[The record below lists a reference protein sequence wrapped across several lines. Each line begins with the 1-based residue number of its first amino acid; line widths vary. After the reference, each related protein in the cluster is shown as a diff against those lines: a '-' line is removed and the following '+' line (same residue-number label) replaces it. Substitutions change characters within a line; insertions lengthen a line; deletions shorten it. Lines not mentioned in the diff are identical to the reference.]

1 MFYKQAIRYYIMGK
15 RWTKEEIEFIK
26 NNSDK
31 LTDREISEKL
41 NRTWA
46 SVNSKRKEVGIASCK
61 GKLTGEKH
69 HSWKGGEEE
78 VKCSICGK
86 KINRN
91 HSQIKN
97 HGYSVCSNECKK
109 KALKTNGKEKR
120 KTFKGKFKSSD
131 GYILVRDYEHPN
143 SDGDGYVREHRL
155 VMEKRLGR
163 LLNKSE
169 VVHHANGKKEDN
181 RIENLRL
188 FRNQREHIK
197 YHIKLN
203 KLFSNKGVFGK

>member
-86 KINRN
+86 K
-91 HSQIKN
+91 
-97 HGYSVCSNECKK
+97 
-109 KALKTNGKEKR
+109 
-120 KTFKGKFKSSD
+120 
-131 GYILVRDYEHPN
+131 
-143 SDGDGYVREHRL
+143 RL
-155 VMEKRLGR
+155 
-163 LLNKSE
+163 
-169 VVHHANGKKEDN
+169 
-181 RIENLRL
+181 
-188 FRNQREHIK
+188 
-197 YHIKLN
+197 IKL
-203 KLFSNKGVFGK
+203 LIMMSNKDLYNESIWKK